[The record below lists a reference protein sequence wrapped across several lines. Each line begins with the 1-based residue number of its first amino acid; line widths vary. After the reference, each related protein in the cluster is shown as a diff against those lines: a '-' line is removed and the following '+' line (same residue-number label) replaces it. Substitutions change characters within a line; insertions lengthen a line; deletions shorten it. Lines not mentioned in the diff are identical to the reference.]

1 MRDIVRAGIAALA
14 TMAPIIAAQA
24 ADRALPTPQAAPY
37 NWTGCYIGVQG
48 GLMVLYDH
56 WAYAHEAG
64 GLAGGQIGCNHQ
76 KGSLVFG
83 IEAEGWWSDIKT
95 RFNQTVPAFT
105 FTIDARSRWDA
116 AVSARAGVALDRALI
131 FGKVGIAWGRFSGF
145 TQLDNFGLD
154 LRGGPVTLTGL
165 LLGVGIEYAVAP
177 NWTAKVEYGYI
188 GYLDRN
194 VHMVDAVNQF
204 EADQIFTATKYFAKV
219 GINYRFG
226 EQRFSDPSAERA
238 SSMPVKAP
246 VTTNPPPAPHD
257 WSGCY
262 IGVHGGGG
270 IQYPSYTFL
279 NAGSAIVG
287 GQAGCNRQFGTL
299 VVGIE
304 AEGWW
309 ADYRSRG
316 AFSQPGFSNQ
326 NTVRSHGGYDVALR
340 GGVAFDRSL
349 FFGKLGVAWSRFDL
363 SRVRQTQRLGTEDE
377 DISTNGLLSGVGLE
391 YALSESLSAKFEYN
405 YVSYFGRRLQ
415 IDGIGSLP
423 DRSVTFSAVEHVV
436 KVGVNYRIGGAPSL
450 PMGVPLVLTTA
461 APAYDWTGCYV
472 GAQLGGGGLW
482 YDFGVHAHGGL
493 LAGGQV
499 GCNRQLDR
507 VVIGVEGGGWW
518 SNLQTR
524 NQSATTT
531 TTTTGKGKAEWGAE
545 LALRAGIAQH
555 RTLYYG
561 KVGAA
566 WSEFD
571 LDQRSSNG
579 NFVRGNPTHFGP
591 LLGAG
596 VEHAVTE
603 KWTAKVEYNYIAYL
617 AKDVRL
623 ETRNG
628 TELRTLSGN
637 AHLIKGAVN
646 YQLGRNN

>member
-1 MRDIVRAGIAALA
+1 
-14 TMAPIIAAQA
+14 
-24 ADRALPTPQAAPY
+24 
-37 NWTGCYIGVQG
+37 
-48 GLMVLYDH
+48 
-56 WAYAHEAG
+56 
-64 GLAGGQIGCNHQ
+64 
-76 KGSLVFG
+76 
-83 IEAEGWWSDIKT
+83 
-95 RFNQTVPAFT
+95 
-105 FTIDARSRWDA
+105 
-116 AVSARAGVALDRALI
+116 
-131 FGKVGIAWGRFSGF
+131 
-145 TQLDNFGLD
+145 
-154 LRGGPVTLTGL
+154 
-165 LLGVGIEYAVAP
+165 
-177 NWTAKVEYGYI
+177 
-188 GYLDRN
+188 
-194 VHMVDAVNQF
+194 
-204 EADQIFTATKYFAKV
+204 
-219 GINYRFG
+219 
-226 EQRFSDPSAERA
+226 
-238 SSMPVKAP
+238 MPVKAP